1 MFRKYILKPAV
12 WHRNP
17 LEFEWDPE
25 SGEVRGADAG
35 QVIAMAASAVKEGSV
50 TGHPY
55 PTSYDITD
63 PLHNISEMAVLLGQD
78 WMLSEDLAS
87 AYPEEEEAD
96 DQIVMIDKD
105 GVEHVKSGKML
116 H

>member
-12 WHRNP
+12 WHRKQ

-25 SGEVRGADAG
+25 SGEVRGPGADL
-35 QVIAMAASAVKEGSV
+35 VTSMAASAVKEGSV

-78 WMLSEDLAS
+78 WMLSEYLAS
-87 AYPEEEEAD
+87 AYPAEEEAD

-105 GVEHVKSGKML
+105 GVEHDFSEHEM